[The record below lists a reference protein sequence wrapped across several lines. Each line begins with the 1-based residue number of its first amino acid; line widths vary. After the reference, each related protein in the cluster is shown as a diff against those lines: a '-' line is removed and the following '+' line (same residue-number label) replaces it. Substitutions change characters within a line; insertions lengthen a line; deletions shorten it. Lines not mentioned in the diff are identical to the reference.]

1 MSHFDF
7 VDSIWNFKIF
17 RQLTH
22 LFLLTYFGILQ
33 YAVNSGLYLAASDI
47 LIVSFCAIY

>member
-1 MSHFDF
+1 MYHSDF
-7 VDSIWNFKIF
+7 VDSIWTFGIF
-17 RQLTH
+17 SQLTP